1 MIRFKEYQRSVIA
14 ELTGIGRT
22 SAFLSIAKESP
33 RLGARW
39 HMRAVARLAD
49 GVGQKV
55 SQHSKGAEQNDE
67 SKPAEFAKQKLA
79 DLNIALAFCLP
90 LTEQFTNCASKACFG
105 TLRGDSSTLP
115 LFLTF

>member
-1 MIRFKEYQRSVIA
+1 
-14 ELTGIGRT
+14 
-22 SAFLSIAKESP
+22 
-33 RLGARW
+33 
-39 HMRAVARLAD
+39 MRAVARLAD